1 MKKLIFAS
9 NNRHKISE
17 VKEILTDYEV
27 LSIKD
32 CGFNEDIEENASTL
46 IGNSLIKAK
55 TIYKHLASKGES
67 SPVLADDSG
76 LFVDILDGA
85 PGVLSARYASE
96 NGEHATD
103 EQNRA
108 KLLIEMEGAVNRKAN
123 FSCAMAL
130 YNGDDDVKVG
140 LGQTF
145 GEITEL
151 ESGKLDFGY
160 DPIFYSYDLD
170 EKFSEVSDEEKNSV
184 SHRGRAIKDLL
195 QNPKRLV
202 CMNLDAVH
210 FENIKKGEK
219 IYEVR
224 LNDEKRQ
231 ILENGDYICFT
242 NNTTLEIMVVKVTE
256 LLHFD
261 TFEDMAKSLNYSDI
275 GFNTLSE
282 SEVLETYHTYYS
294 KEKEHQYGVLAIKI
308 EVI

>member
-1 MKKLIFAS
+1 MRKLIFAS
-9 NNRHKISE
+9 NNQHKIIE
-17 VKEILTDYEV
+17 IKEILSDYEV
-27 LSIKD
+27 QSIKD
-32 CGFNEDIEENASTL
+32 CGFNEEIEENATTL

-55 TIYKHLASKGES
+55 TIYKYLASKGTPT
-67 SPVLADDSG
+67 PVLADDSG
-76 LFVDILDGA
+76 LFVDVLDGA
-85 PGVLSARYASE
+85 PGVYSARYASE
-96 NGEHATD
+96 DGSHSTD

-123 FSCAMAL
+123 FSCAMVL

-140 LGQTF
+140 IGQTF

-160 DPIFYSYDLD
+160 DPIFYSYDLE

-184 SHRGRAIKDLL
+184 SHRGRAITNLI

-202 CMNLDAVH
+202 CMNLDDVH

-219 IYEVR
+219 VYEVR

-231 ILENGDYICFT
+231 VLSDGDYICFT
-242 NNTTLEIMVVKVTE
+242 NNTTLELLVVKVTE

-261 TFEDMAKSLNYSDI
+261 TFEDMAKTLNYSDI

-308 EVI
+308 ELI

>member
-1 MKKLIFAS
+1 MKKIIFAS
-9 NNRHKISE
+9 NNQHKISE
-17 VKEILTDYEV
+17 VKEILSDYEV

-32 CGFNEDIEENASTL
+32 CGFEGDIEENATTL

-55 TIYKHLASKGES
+55 TIYKFLASKGTP

-76 LFVDILDGA
+76 LFVDVLDGA

-96 NGEHATD
+96 DGSHATD

-108 KLLIEMEGAVNRKAN
+108 KLLIEMDGAVNRKAN
-123 FSCAMAL
+123 FSCAMVL

-140 LGQTF
+140 IGQTL

-160 DPIFYSYDLD
+160 DPIFYSYDLE

-184 SHRGRAIKDLL
+184 SHRGRAIKNLIES
-195 QNPKRLV
+195 PKKLV
-202 CMNLDAVH
+202 CMNLDAKH

-231 ILENGDYICFT
+231 ILTTGDYICFT
-242 NNTTLEIMVVKVTE
+242 NNSTLEIMVVKVSE
-256 LLHFD
+256 LLHFN
-261 TFEDMAKSLNYSDI
+261 TFEDMAKTLNYSDI
-275 GFNTLSE
+275 GFNTLTE
-282 SEVLETYHTYYS
+282 SEVLETYHTYYT

-308 EVI
+308 DLI